1 MQKQVEI
8 TKEFILSLRE
18 SIENQDEKLS
28 ISLMADLH
36 PADIAEIFEI
46 LNMEEVI
53 FLFQLLDSEIA
64 ADVMAELE
72 EDERERLLKS
82 LPSEVIA
89 KEILD
94 KMDSDDAAD
103 VLGDM
108 DELRQEEVLSHMEDV
123 EQAGDIVDLLNYGED
138 TAGGLMAKEYIKVK
152 ENWTVDECIREIRRQ
167 VEEVEEVYFVY
178 VVDDDE
184 KLLGILSLKTLII
197 SPSNRKAINLSEK
210 DILSVKTD
218 MPSEDVAN
226 FMHKYDL
233 VAVPVVDSIERL
245 VGRITI
251 DDVVD
256 VIRDEAEKDYQMI
269 SGISED
275 VESDDSL
282 WVQSRARLPWLLIGL
297 AGGILGAF
305 VIRHFEVELDTFKE
319 LIWFLP
325 LIAAMA
331 GNVGVQSSS
340 IVVQGLASKT
350 LNIKSTSRR
359 LLKELG
365 VGLAN
370 GFILSALML
379 IVNMAMGSDDFLTF
393 TVSLSLFT
401 VVIFASVFGT
411 LVPLIL
417 DRYKIDPALATG
429 PFITTTNDI
438 LGLLIYLFMASQLS
452 GVFSMI

>member
-1 MQKQVEI
+1 MHKQVDI
-8 TKEFILSLRE
+8 TKEFILNLRE
-18 SIENQDEKLS
+18 VIENKDEKQALS
-28 ISLMADLH
+28 LIGGMH

-46 LNMEEVI
+46 FSMEEAI
-53 FLFQLLDSEIA
+53 FLFLLLESELA

-72 EDERERLLKS
+72 EDDRELVLRA
-82 LPSEVIA
+82 LPSDVIA
-89 KEILD
+89 KQILD

-123 EQAGDIVDLLNYGED
+123 EQAGDIVDLLNYEED

-152 ENWTVDECIREIRRQ
+152 DNWTVDECIREIRRQ

-178 VVDDDE
+178 VIDDDE

-197 SPSNRKAINLSEK
+197 SPSKRKAVNLCEK
-210 DILSVKTD
+210 EILSVRTD

-233 VAVPVVDSIERL
+233 VAIPVVDSIERL

-256 VIRDEAEKDYQMI
+256 VIKDEAEKDYQMI
-269 SGISED
+269 SGITED
-275 VESDDSL
+275 VESDDRM
-282 WVQSRARLPWLLIGL
+282 WVQSRARLPWLIIGL
-297 AGGILGAF
+297 FGGIMGALI
-305 VIRHFEVELDTFKE
+305 IRSYQHELDAFRD

-340 IVVQGLASKT
+340 IVVQGLASNT
-350 LNIKSTSRR
+350 LNIKSTGRR
-359 LLKELG
+359 LLKEFG
-365 VGLAN
+365 VSLTNGL
-370 GFILSALML
+370 ILSSLMVL
-379 IVNMAMGSDDFLTF
+379 FNLAMNYGSFLTF
-393 TVSLSLFT
+393 TVSLSLLA
-401 VVIFASVFGT
+401 VVIIASVFGT

-417 DRYKIDPALATG
+417 NRYKIDPALATG

-438 LGLLIYLFMASQLS
+438 MGLLIYLFIAKQLF
-452 GVFSMI
+452 GVFTII